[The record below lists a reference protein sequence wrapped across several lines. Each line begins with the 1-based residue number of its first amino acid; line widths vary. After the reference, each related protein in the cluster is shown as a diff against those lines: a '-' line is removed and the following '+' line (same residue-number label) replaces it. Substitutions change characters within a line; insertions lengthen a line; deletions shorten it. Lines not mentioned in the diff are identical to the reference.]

1 MCTGE
6 VPLGETRPQSS
17 QDGWDSGGPTSQ
29 VILTE
34 GGGSSRILEHAGV
47 LQSFIYN
54 LLLPCF
60 SLAAAIVL
68 S

>member
-1 MCTGE
+1 MGNQAAIL
-6 VPLGETRPQSS
+6 PGWLGQWGAHIS
-17 QDGWDSGGPTSQ
+17 